1 MHIVADLYA
10 YFERQTA
17 FGQLAEVEQNEQ
29 EEEEDLAVHPS
40 RLIVM
45 KGSWGKG
52 DRPDNGMIVR
62 QNKQE

>member
-10 YFERQTA
+10 YFERQAA

-29 EEEEDLAVHPS
+29 EEDLAVHPT

-45 KGSWGKG
+45 KGSWGKLG
-52 DRPDNGMIVR
+52 RR
-62 QNKQE
+62 QA